1 MSELRIA
8 LVAEGPTDYEIIHAA
23 LRAVLPQSFVMTLL
37 QPEATRPAMGGGW
50 GGVLKWCL
58 DANQRHAGA
67 LDTDPTLAGFD
78 LLILH
83 LDVDVAHRKYDDC
96 GPEISALARDRHWEA
111 LPCCQPCPPV
121 ADTCAQL
128 ERVLNSW
135 LGRAIPGDKT
145 LFCLPAQSSGAWLAA
160 AVLPSGHDLLAEPE
174 CDVSLESK
182 LTQLPRNARIK
193 KSVPAYRQQAP
204 QITAHWDAV
213 KQVCTQAACFEQG
226 VLATLGL

>member
-23 LRAVLPQSFVMTLL
+23 LRAVLPQTFVMTLL
-37 QPEATRPAMGGGW
+37 QPEATRPAAGSGW

-58 DANQRHAGA
+58 AANQRHAGA

-83 LDVDVAHRKYDDC
+83 LDVDVAHGHYDHC
-96 GPEISALARDRHWEA
+96 GPEIAAMARDQHWQP
-111 LPCCQPCPPV
+111 LPCRQPCPPV
-121 ADTCAQL
+121 ADTCARL

-135 LGRAIPGDKT
+135 LGRATPGDKT
-145 LFCLPAQSSGAWLAA
+145 LFCLPAQSSGTWLAA
-160 AVLPSGHDLLAEPE
+160 AVLPPGHDLLAGAE
-174 CDVSLESK
+174 CDVSLEAR
-182 LTQLPRNARIK
+182 LAQLPKNLRIK
-193 KSVPAYRQQAP
+193 KSVTAYRQQAP
-204 QITAHWDAV
+204 QITAQWAAV
-213 KQVCTQAACFEQG
+213 KQACTQAAGFEQG